1 MPEAQS
7 CIIGSLNKVRYILT
21 VLIIGLCTT
30 VKAQYDVAFNHYWTL
45 SSFYNPAA
53 SGLDGQLNVQGIYS
67 MQMLGYTHA
76 PATMLATADLPLWF
90 FGPAH
95 GAGAGFLNDKIGLFE
110 HKKFFIQ
117 YAYHQK
123 LWGGKMS
130 VGVRAAMLNESF
142 DGSGVDVEE
151 SGDLAFPTAE
161 MNGTSFDLDAGI
173 RYDGKRWY
181 AGFTVFHT
189 LAPTVEL
196 GDTKVN
202 YFEVPQTFYLTG
214 GYNIHFKN
222 PLLLMQTSAIVGTNL
237 TNWRADI
244 TARLCYNSP
253 KGRMYCGLGYSPTN
267 SVCVLIGGDFHGMQ
281 LGYCYEA
288 YTGGVGVLQ
297 GTHEVSIGYK
307 TDLNLFKKGKNKH
320 QSVRIL

>member
-1 MPEAQS
+1 M
-7 CIIGSLNKVRYILT
+7 IKVRYILLT
-21 VLIIGLCTT
+21 LSIGLCTS

-45 SSFYNPAA
+45 QSFYNPAA
-53 SGLDGQLNVQGIYS
+53 SGLDGQLNVQGAYS
-67 MQMLGYTHA
+67 LQMLGYTHA

-90 FGPAH
+90 LSPSH
-95 GAGAGFLNDKIGLFE
+95 GGGAGFLNDKIGLFE

-123 LWGGKMS
+123 LWGGRLS
-130 VGVRAAMLNESF
+130 VGARAALLSESF
-142 DGSGVDVEE
+142 DGSGVDVED
-151 SGDLAFPTAE
+151 SGDPAFPSAE
-161 MNGTSFDLDAGI
+161 MNGTVFDLDAGL

-181 AGFTVFHT
+181 AGFSLFHA

-196 GDTKVN
+196 GDTKMN
-202 YFEVPQTFYLTG
+202 YFEVPRTFYLTG

-222 PLLLMQTSAIVGTNL
+222 PLFIMQTSAIAGTNL

-244 TARLCYNSP
+244 TARLCYNGP
-253 KGRMYCGLGYSPTN
+253 KGRTYCGVGYSPTN
-267 SVCVLIGGDFHGMQ
+267 SVSVLIGGDFHGLQ

-288 YTGGVGVLQ
+288 YTTGVGVLQ
-297 GTHEVSIGYK
+297 GTHEVSLGYK
-307 TDLNLFKKGKNKH
+307 TDLNLFKKGKNRH